1 MNIREAIDRVIQRA
15 DLSETEMEGV
25 MGQIMD
31 GEATPAQIASLITGL
46 RMKGESVGEVTGA
59 ARAMRARSRKP
70 GVPQGDY
77 LDTCGTG
84 GDGSSTFN
92 ISTAAALV
100 ASGGGLAV
108 AKHGNR
114 SVSSNCGSADVLRE
128 LGVNIECAP
137 ELVEKCLAEVGVAF
151 FFAPLWHPAM
161 KFAIGPRREIGIRTI
176 FNLLGP
182 LTNPAG
188 ATRQLLGVYDHRWV
202 KALAEVLARLG
213 SRRVMVVNSQ
223 DGLDEI
229 SLSGNTR
236 VAELKEGKIETGEF
250 GPKDFGLPCSELSV
264 IQTRNPQDNARVILG
279 VLSGEK
285 GPHRDVV
292 LLNSAAAFL
301 VGGKAAGLRE
311 GVELACQSIDS
322 GAAREKLRKLAEVT
336 NQK

>member
-1 MNIREAIDRVIQRA
+1 MNIREAIDRVIHRD

-25 MGQIMD
+25 MGQIME
-31 GEATPAQIASLITGL
+31 GEASPAQIASLITGL
-46 RMKGESVGEVTGA
+46 RMKGETVLEVVGA
-59 ARAMRARSRKP
+59 ARAMRGRARKLSVP
-70 GVPQGDY
+70 GGDW

-84 GDGSSTFN
+84 GDGSFTFN

-100 ASGGGLAV
+100 ASGCGLTV

-114 SVSSNCGSADVLRE
+114 SVSSSCGSADVLRE

-161 KFAIGPRREIGIRTI
+161 KFAIGPRREIGIRTV

-188 ATRQLLGVYDHRWV
+188 ATRQLLGVYDSRWV
-202 KALAEVLARLG
+202 KALAEVLERLG

-229 SLSGNTR
+229 SLSGITR
-236 VAELKEGKIETGEF
+236 VAELKEGDIKTYELSPE
-250 GPKDFGLPCSELSV
+250 DFGLPRFELAK
-264 IQTRNPQDNARVILG
+264 IQTRSPQDNARIILG

-292 LLNSAAAFL
+292 LVNAAAAL
-301 VGGKAAGLRE
+301 SVGGKAGSFRE
-311 GVELACQSIDS
+311 GVELAKNSIDS
-322 GAAREKLRKLAEVT
+322 GAAGEKLRKLAEVT
-336 NQK
+336 NQ

>member
-1 MNIREAIDRVIQRA
+1 MNIREAIDRVIHRD

-25 MGQIMD
+25 MGQIME
-31 GEATPAQIASLITGL
+31 GEASPAQIASLITGL
-46 RMKGESVGEVTGA
+46 RMKGETVLEVVGA
-59 ARAMRARSRKP
+59 ARAMRGRARKLSVP
-70 GVPQGDY
+70 GGDW

-84 GDGSSTFN
+84 GDGSFTFN

-100 ASGGGLAV
+100 ASGCGLAV

-114 SVSSNCGSADVLRE
+114 SVSSSCGSADVLRE

-161 KFAIGPRREIGIRTI
+161 KFAIGPRREIGIRTV

-188 ATRQLLGVYDHRWV
+188 ATRQLLGVYDSRWV
-202 KALAEVLARLG
+202 KALAEVLERLG

-229 SLSGNTR
+229 SLSGITR
-236 VAELKEGKIETGEF
+236 VAELKEGEIRNYELSPE
-250 GPKDFGLPCSELSV
+250 DFGLPRFELAK
-264 IQTRNPQDNARVILG
+264 IQTRSPQDNARIILG

-292 LLNSAAAFL
+292 LVNAAAAL
-301 VGGKAAGLRE
+301 SVGGKAGSFRE
-311 GVELACQSIDS
+311 GVELAKNSIDS
-322 GAAREKLRKLAEVT
+322 GAAGEKLRKLAEVT
-336 NQK
+336 NQ

>member
-1 MNIREAIDRVIQRA
+1 MNIREAIERVIQRA

-25 MGQIMD
+25 MGQIME
-31 GEATPAQIASLITGL
+31 GEASPAQIASLITGL
-46 RMKGESVGEVTGA
+46 RMKGETVPEVVGA
-59 ARAMRARSRKP
+59 ARAMRSRARKLSVP
-70 GVPQGDY
+70 GGDC

-84 GDGSSTFN
+84 GDGSFTFN

-100 ASGGGLAV
+100 TSGCGLAV

-114 SVSSNCGSADVLRE
+114 SVSSSCGSADVLRE

-161 KFAIGPRREIGIRTI
+161 KFAIGPRREIGIRTV

-188 ATRQLLGVYDHRWV
+188 ATRQLLGVYDSRWV
-202 KALAEVLARLG
+202 KALAEVLERLG

-229 SLSGNTR
+229 SLSGITQ
-236 VAELKEGKIETGEF
+236 VAELKEGEIRTYELSPE
-250 GPKDFGLPCSELSV
+250 DFGLPRFELAK
-264 IQTRNPQDNARVILG
+264 IQTRSPQDNARIILG

-292 LLNSAAAFL
+292 LVNAAAAL
-301 VGGKAAGLRE
+301 SVGGKAGSVRE
-311 GVELACQSIDS
+311 GVELARASIDS
-322 GAAREKLRKLAEVT
+322 GAAKEKLRKLVEVT
-336 NQK
+336 NQ

>member
-176 FNLLGP
+176 FNILGP

-188 ATRQLLGVYDHRWV
+188 ATCQLLGVYDQRWV

-213 SRRVMVVNSQ
+213 SRRVMVVNSR

-236 VAELKEGKIETGEF
+236 VAELKEGKIEMGEF
-250 GPKDFGLPCSELSV
+250 SPNDFGLPCSQLAV

-279 VLSGEK
+279 ALSGEK

-301 VGGKAAGLRE
+301 VGGKAADLRE
-311 GVELACQSIDS
+311 GVELARKSIDS

>member
-1 MNIREAIDRVIQRA
+1 MNIREAIDRVIHRD

-25 MGQIMD
+25 MGQIME
-31 GEATPAQIASLITGL
+31 GEASPAQIASLITGL
-46 RMKGESVGEVTGA
+46 RMKGETVLEVVGA
-59 ARAMRARSRKP
+59 ARAMRGRARKLSVP
-70 GVPQGDY
+70 GGDW

-84 GDGSSTFN
+84 GDGSFTFN

-100 ASGGGLAV
+100 ASGCGLAV

-114 SVSSNCGSADVLRE
+114 SVSSSCGSADVLRE

-161 KFAIGPRREIGIRTI
+161 KFAIGPRREIGIRTV

-188 ATRQLLGVYDHRWV
+188 ATRQLLGVYDSRWV
-202 KALAEVLARLG
+202 KALAEVLERLG

-229 SLSGNTR
+229 SLSGITR
-236 VAELKEGKIETGEF
+236 VAELKEGDIKTYELSPE
-250 GPKDFGLPCSELSV
+250 DFGLPRFELAK
-264 IQTRNPQDNARVILG
+264 IQTRSPQDNARIILG

-292 LLNSAAAFL
+292 LVNAAAAL
-301 VGGKAAGLRE
+301 SVGGKAGSFRE
-311 GVELACQSIDS
+311 GVELAKNSIDS
-322 GAAREKLRKLAEVT
+322 GAAGEKLRKLAEVT
-336 NQK
+336 NQ

>member
-1 MNIREAIDRVIQRA
+1 MNIREAIDRVIHRD

-25 MGQIMD
+25 MGQIME
-31 GEATPAQIASLITGL
+31 GEASPAQIASLITGL
-46 RMKGESVGEVTGA
+46 RMKGETVLEVVGA
-59 ARAMRARSRKP
+59 ARAMRGRARKLSLP
-70 GVPQGDY
+70 GGDC

-84 GDGSSTFN
+84 GDGSFTFN

-100 ASGGGLAV
+100 ASGCGLAV

-114 SVSSNCGSADVLRE
+114 SVSSSCGSADVLRE

-161 KFAIGPRREIGIRTI
+161 KFAIGPRREIGIRTV

-188 ATRQLLGVYDHRWV
+188 ATRQLLGVYDSRWV
-202 KALAEVLARLG
+202 KALAEVLERLG

-229 SLSGNTR
+229 SLSGITR
-236 VAELKEGKIETGEF
+236 VAELKEGDIKTYELSPE
-250 GPKDFGLPCSELSV
+250 DFGLPRFELAK
-264 IQTRNPQDNARVILG
+264 IQTRSPQDNARIILG

-292 LLNSAAAFL
+292 LVNAAAAL
-301 VGGKAAGLRE
+301 SVGGKAGSFRE
-311 GVELACQSIDS
+311 GVELAKNSIDS
-322 GAAREKLRKLAEVT
+322 GAAGEKLRKLAEVT
-336 NQK
+336 NQ

>member
-176 FNLLGP
+176 FNILGP

-188 ATRQLLGVYDHRWV
+188 ATCQLLGVYDQRWV

-213 SRRVMVVNSQ
+213 SRRVMVVNSR

-236 VAELKEGKIETGEF
+236 VAELKEGKIEMGEF
-250 GPKDFGLPCSELSV
+250 SPNDFGLPCSQLAV
-264 IQTRNPQDNARVILG
+264 IQTRNPQDNARVIPG

-292 LLNSAAAFL
+292 LLSSAAAFL
-301 VGGKAAGLRE
+301 VGGKA
-311 GVELACQSIDS
+311 
-322 GAAREKLRKLAEVT
+322 
-336 NQK
+336 

>member
-1 MNIREAIDRVIQRA
+1 VNIREAIERVIQRA

-25 MGQIMD
+25 MGQIME
-31 GEATPAQIASLITGL
+31 GEASPAQIASLITGL
-46 RMKGESVGEVTGA
+46 RMKGETVPEVVGA
-59 ARAMRARSRKP
+59 ARAMRSRARKLSVP
-70 GVPQGDY
+70 GGDC

-84 GDGSSTFN
+84 GDGSFTFN

-100 ASGGGLAV
+100 TSGCGLAV

-114 SVSSNCGSADVLRE
+114 SVSSSCGSADVLRE

-137 ELVEKCLAEVGVAF
+137 ELVEKCLAEIGVAF

-161 KFAIGPRREIGIRTI
+161 KFAIGPRREIGIRTV

-188 ATRQLLGVYDHRWV
+188 ATRQLLGVYDSRWV
-202 KALAEVLARLG
+202 KALAEVLERLG

-229 SLSGNTR
+229 SLSGITQ
-236 VAELKEGKIETGEF
+236 VAELKEGEIRTYELSPE
-250 GPKDFGLPCSELSV
+250 DFGLPRFELAK
-264 IQTRNPQDNARVILG
+264 IQTRSPQDNARIILG

-292 LLNSAAAFL
+292 LVNAAAAL
-301 VGGKAAGLRE
+301 SVGGKAGSVRE
-311 GVELACQSIDS
+311 GVELARASIDS
-322 GAAREKLRKLAEVT
+322 GAAKEKLRKLVEVT
-336 NQK
+336 NQ

>member
-1 MNIREAIDRVIQRA
+1 MNIREAIERVIQRA

-25 MGQIMD
+25 MGQIME
-31 GEATPAQIASLITGL
+31 GEASPAQIASLITGL
-46 RMKGESVGEVTGA
+46 RMKGETVPEVVGA
-59 ARAMRARSRKP
+59 ARAMRSRARKLSVP
-70 GVPQGDY
+70 GGDC

-84 GDGSSTFN
+84 GDGSFTFN

-100 ASGGGLAV
+100 TSGCGLAV

-114 SVSSNCGSADVLRE
+114 SVSSSCGSADVLRE

-137 ELVEKCLAEVGVAF
+137 ELVEKCLAEIGVAF

-161 KFAIGPRREIGIRTI
+161 KFAIGPRREIGIRTV

-188 ATRQLLGVYDHRWV
+188 ATRQLLGVYDSRWV
-202 KALAEVLARLG
+202 KALAEVLERLG

-229 SLSGNTR
+229 SLSGITQ
-236 VAELKEGKIETGEF
+236 VAELKEGEIRTYELSPE
-250 GPKDFGLPCSELSV
+250 DFGLPRFELAK
-264 IQTRNPQDNARVILG
+264 IQTRSPQDNARIILG

-292 LLNSAAAFL
+292 LVNAAAAL
-301 VGGKAAGLRE
+301 SVGGKAGSVRE
-311 GVELACQSIDS
+311 GVELARASIDS
-322 GAAREKLRKLAEVT
+322 GAAKEKLRKLVEVT
-336 NQK
+336 NQ

>member
-1 MNIREAIDRVIQRA
+1 
-15 DLSETEMEGV
+15 
-25 MGQIMD
+25 
-31 GEATPAQIASLITGL
+31 
-46 RMKGESVGEVTGA
+46 MKGETVMEVVGA
-59 ARAMRARSRKP
+59 ARAMRGRARKLSVP
-70 GVPQGDY
+70 GQDC

-84 GDGSSTFN
+84 GDGSFTFN

-100 ASGGGLAV
+100 ASGCGLTL

-114 SVSSNCGSADVLRE
+114 SVSSSCGSADVLRE

-161 KFAIGPRREIGIRTI
+161 KFAIGPRREIGIRTV

-188 ATRQLLGVYDHRWV
+188 ATSQLLGVYDSRWV
-202 KALAEVLARLG
+202 KTLAEVLERLG

-229 SLSGNTR
+229 SLSGITR
-236 VAELKEGKIETGEF
+236 VAELKEGEIKTYDLSHE
-250 GPKDFGLPCSELSV
+250 DFGLPRFELAQ
-264 IQTRNPQDNARVILG
+264 IQTRGPQDNARVILG

-285 GPHRDVV
+285 GPHRDVTLV
-292 LLNSAAAFL
+292 NAAAAL
-301 VGGKAAGLRE
+301 TVGGKAGSFRE
-311 GVELACQSIDS
+311 GVDLARASIDS

>member
-1 MNIREAIDRVIQRA
+1 MNIREAIDRVTQRA
-15 DLSETEMEGV
+15 DLSETEVEGV
-25 MGQIMD
+25 MGQIME
-31 GEATPAQIASLITGL
+31 GEATPAQIASFITGL
-46 RMKGESVGEVTGA
+46 RMKGETVMEVVGA
-59 ARAMRARSRKP
+59 ARAMRGRARKLSVP
-70 GVPQGDY
+70 GKDC

-84 GDGSSTFN
+84 GDGSFTFN

-100 ASGGGLAV
+100 ASGCGLTV

-114 SVSSNCGSADVLRE
+114 SVSSSCGSADVLRE

-161 KFAIGPRREIGIRTI
+161 KFAIGPRREIGIRTV

-188 ATRQLLGVYDHRWV
+188 ATSQLLGVYDYRWV
-202 KALAEVLARLG
+202 KTLAEVLEKLG

-229 SLSGNTR
+229 SLSGITR
-236 VAELKEGKIETGEF
+236 VAELKEGEIKTYDLSHE
-250 GPKDFGLPCSELSV
+250 DFGLPRFELAR
-264 IQTRNPQDNARVILG
+264 IQTRSPQDNARVILG
-279 VLSGEK
+279 VLTGEK

-292 LLNSAAAFL
+292 LINAAAAL
-301 VGGKAAGLRE
+301 SVGGKAGSFRE
-311 GVELACQSIDS
+311 GVDLARASIDS

>member
-1 MNIREAIDRVIQRA
+1 MNIREAIDRVIHRA

-25 MGQIMD
+25 MGQIME
-31 GEATPAQIASLITGL
+31 GEASPAQIASLITGL
-46 RMKGESVGEVTGA
+46 RMKGETVLEVVGA
-59 ARAMRARSRKP
+59 ARAMRGRARKLSVP
-70 GVPQGDY
+70 GGDW

-84 GDGSSTFN
+84 GDGSFTFN

-100 ASGGGLAV
+100 ASGCGLAV

-114 SVSSNCGSADVLRE
+114 SVSSSCGSADVLRE

-161 KFAIGPRREIGIRTI
+161 KFAIGPRREIGIRTV

-188 ATRQLLGVYDHRWV
+188 ATRQLLGVYDSRWV
-202 KALAEVLARLG
+202 KALAEVLERLG

-229 SLSGNTR
+229 SLSGITR
-236 VAELKEGKIETGEF
+236 VAELKEGEIRNYELSPE
-250 GPKDFGLPCSELSV
+250 DFGLPRFELAK
-264 IQTRNPQDNARVILG
+264 IQTRSPQDNARIILG

-292 LLNSAAAFL
+292 LVNAAAAL
-301 VGGKAAGLRE
+301 SVGGKAGSVRE
-311 GVELACQSIDS
+311 GVELAKNSIDS
-322 GAAREKLRKLAEVT
+322 GAAGEKLRKLAEVT
-336 NQK
+336 NQ

>member
-1 MNIREAIDRVIQRA
+1 MNIREAIDRVIHRD

-25 MGQIMD
+25 MGQIME
-31 GEATPAQIASLITGL
+31 GEASPAQIASLITGL
-46 RMKGESVGEVTGA
+46 RMKGETVLEVVGA
-59 ARAMRARSRKP
+59 ARAMRGRARKLSVP
-70 GVPQGDY
+70 GGDW

-84 GDGSSTFN
+84 GDGSFTFN

-100 ASGGGLAV
+100 ASGCGLTV

-114 SVSSNCGSADVLRE
+114 SVSSSCGSADVLRE

-161 KFAIGPRREIGIRTI
+161 KFAIGPRREIGIRTV

-188 ATRQLLGVYDHRWV
+188 ATRQLLGVYDSRWV
-202 KALAEVLARLG
+202 KALAEVLERLG

-229 SLSGNTR
+229 SLSGITR
-236 VAELKEGKIETGEF
+236 VAELKEGEIRNYELSPE
-250 GPKDFGLPCSELSV
+250 DFGLPRFELAK
-264 IQTRNPQDNARVILG
+264 IQTRSPQDNARIILG

-292 LLNSAAAFL
+292 LVNAAAAL
-301 VGGKAAGLRE
+301 SVGGKAGSFRE
-311 GVELACQSIDS
+311 GVELAKNSIDS
-322 GAAREKLRKLAEVT
+322 GAAGEKLRKLAEVT
-336 NQK
+336 NQ